1 MTTQKGQSQK
11 KISQGSQESHL
22 GNLRILLEIQPRGPW
37 VQDYLFENTTKKL
50 LHLSPK
56 SCRNFTQ
63 WFREGRSWSIAVTQL
78 RSVSRLHANTSSPDV
93 YCRKRPNRRA
103 HLELCH
109 RNLDILGR
117 VLNQIALSNST
128 AEKCAPM
135 QGIKQPE
142 HGRTSTTEEQ
152 K

>member
-1 MTTQKGQSQK
+1 MTTQNGQSRK

-22 GNLRILLEIQPRGPW
+22 DNLRVLLEIQQRASGPGERAPGAM
-37 VQDYLFENTTKKL
+37 YLSL
-50 LHLSPK
+50 RIHSK